1 MDSLRIG
8 QDLATEEKQPQ
19 LLVEFACKARASVCW
34 KIFFYYSFNFHAC
47 SWSLFITFD
56 VLLFSCKATLL
67 VVNGDDDWVV

>member
-34 KIFFYYSFNFHAC
+34 KIFFYYSFNFHA
-47 SWSLFITFD
+47 SDWSVHANLIEILLLSLFYTR
-56 VLLFSCKATLL
+56 
-67 VVNGDDDWVV
+67 N